1 MICGHPVVG
10 SSTFRSFLYI
20 STPETKSGELDVDNP
35 SLLCAGKSYEKWYS
49 FYYTIF
55 IICEINFEIKNRIFG
70 SKNLMAAKKWQKSLL
85 INSKSYITA
94 KEVFLLFNISNFCLL
109 FGSHPYFAHKYAIFN
124 SSKFRVLINNKFNFI
139 INLEY
144 SCIRV

>member
-70 SKNLMAAKKWQKSLL
+70 SKSLMAAKKVTKIAFNKQQKLYNCQRSV
-85 INSKSYITA
+85 S
-94 KEVFLLFNISNFCLL
+94 V
-109 FGSHPYFAHKYAIFN
+109 
-124 SSKFRVLINNKFNFI
+124 V
-139 INLEY
+139 
-144 SCIRV
+144 